1 MNKIPV
7 EIGRVVISKCGR
19 DEGRIFLVTGEIDE
33 DFVLISDGDTHKIA
47 KQKKKRRKHLK
58 PTLSASAE
66 LRERILTGNM
76 PEDYEIRSCLSK
88 EDKTCRSLI

>member
-19 DEGRIFLVTGEIDE
+19 DEGRLFLVTGEIDE
-33 DFVLISDGDTHKIA
+33 DFVLIADGDTRKVA

-58 PTLSASAE
+58 PTLVFRDD
-66 LRERILTGNM
+66 LRARILTGNM
-76 PEDYEIRSCLSK
+76 PEDFEIRACLSK
-88 EDKTCRSLI
+88 EEG

>member
-1 MNKIPV
+1 MNKLPV

-19 DEGRIFLVTGEIDE
+19 DQGRIFLVTGEIDE

-58 PTLSASAE
+58 PTLKLSQE
-66 LRERILTGNM
+66 LRERILKGDM
-76 PEDYEIRSCLSK
+76 PEDFEIRACLSK
-88 EDKTCRSLI
+88 EEG

>member
-1 MNKIPV
+1 MNKLPV

-19 DEGRIFLVTGEIDE
+19 DQGRIFLVTGEIDE

-58 PTLSASAE
+58 PTLSVSEE
-66 LRERILTGNM
+66 LRERILAGNM
-76 PEDYEIRSCLSK
+76 PEDFEIRSCLSK
-88 EDKTCRSLI
+88 EEG

>member
-19 DEGRIFLVTGEIDE
+19 YLGRLFLVTGEIDE
-33 DFVLISDGDTHKIA
+33 DFVLIADGDTHKIA

-58 PTLSASAE
+58 PTPTLSE
-66 LRERILTGNM
+66 PLRERIITGDM
-76 PEDYEIRSCLSK
+76 PEDFEIRACLSK
-88 EDKTCRSLI
+88 EEG